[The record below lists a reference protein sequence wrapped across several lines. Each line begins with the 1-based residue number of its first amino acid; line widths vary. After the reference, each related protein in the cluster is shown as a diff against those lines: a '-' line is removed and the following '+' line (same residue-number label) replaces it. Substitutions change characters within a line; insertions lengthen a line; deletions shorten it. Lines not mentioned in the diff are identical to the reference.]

1 MNAIVDSGQLI
12 VHISGPSACGKSYF
26 VKELAKKYEGEIAIK
41 DSDEFIEPGTSTA
54 KELDRLHEEEEYT
67 ALWLKILVE
76 GAREF
81 LATNKHKRIIVFV
94 GFFDYFTVE
103 DMQYVEI
110 MTAYTNELYYMS
122 KPSDVLR
129 KQFFERV
136 EKIIDEKH
144 LQVLFENGEMPR
156 MTDNEYD
163 IYEVCL
169 RSEHEKAGF
178 ICLTKEQI
186 LRRIENLYFKID
198 TRKVIRL
205 WRRSEL
211 SKSRSETL
219 CATLIYRPS
228 DEIDSYD
235 EIEIQIN
242 SSAKKVAQRTCTMP
256 LSHGIKTWKL
266 AQKMFDDGVFFLK
279 NRPNYQDCVMYNNMY
294 AAGDIA
300 KPLIKMICTFVK

>member
-1 MNAIVDSGQLI
+1 MNAIIDSGQLI
-12 VHISGPSACGKSYF
+12 VHVSGPSACGKSYF

-41 DSDEFIEPGTSTA
+41 DSDEFTEPGTRTA
-54 KELDRLHEEEEYT
+54 KELDKLHAEEDYT
-67 ALWLKILVE
+67 ALWLKILAD

-81 LATNKHKRIIVFV
+81 VAANKHKSIIVFV
-94 GFFDYFTVE
+94 GFFDFFAVE
-103 DMQYVEI
+103 DKQYVEQ
-110 MTAYTNELYYMS
+110 MSSYTNELYYMS
-122 KPSDVLR
+122 KPSDVLHT
-129 KQFFERV
+129 QFFERV
-136 EKIIDEKH
+136 EKMIAEKQ
-144 LQVLFENGEMPR
+144 LQALFENNAIPR
-156 MTDNEYD
+156 MTNNEYD

-186 LRRIENLYFKID
+186 LRRIDNLHFKID
-198 TRKVIRL
+198 TSKVIRL

-228 DEIDSYD
+228 DEVDSYD
-235 EIEIQIN
+235 EIEIQTN
-242 SSAKKVAQRTCTMP
+242 SSAKKVTQRTCMMP
-256 LSHGIKTWKL
+256 LSHGIKTWKM
-266 AQKMFDDGVFFLK
+266 AQKMFEDGVFFLK
-279 NRPNYQDCVMYNNMY
+279 TRPNYQDCVMYNNMY